1 MKVVYWSDYS
11 CPFCY
16 IGEARLKKAA
26 EEAGVNIVPEMKAF
40 QLDPTAGLHAEGDTV
55 TRFAKKYGLSME
67 SAAHRIDMISEMG
80 RGEGIDLCY
89 ATTLFTNTMDAH
101 RLTKF
106 AFYKGGPVLAEQIAK
121 KLYAAYFTDNLE
133 LADHCVLK
141 RIAMECGLDEADID
155 ELLASDR
162 YKDEVLLDEREAQRY
177 QIYAVPYFLVNGVY
191 AISGA
196 DSVEHIRE
204 ILERAKKDEAPSE
217 IEKTGMHCG
226 PDGCHF

>member
-55 TRFAKKYGLSME
+55 SRFAKKYGLSME

-80 RGEGIDLCY
+80 RGEGIDFRY

-106 AFYKGGPVLAEQIAK
+106 AFYKGGPVLAEQIAE
-121 KLYAAYFTDNLE
+121 KLYAAYFIDNLE
-133 LADHCVLK
+133 LADHSVLK
-141 RIAMECGLDEADID
+141 RIAMECGLDEADMYNEKERIAFVGD
-155 ELLASDR
+155 TIFKESIGNYTFPGGNKDLLIQSIMERVFTLPD
-162 YKDEVLLDEREAQRY
+162 DTVLY
-177 QIYAVPYFLVNGVY
+177 
-191 AISGA
+191 SG
-196 DSVEHIRE
+196 H
-204 ILERAKKDEAPSE
+204 SE
-217 IEKTGMHCG
+217 PTTVGAEKRFYGM
-226 PDGCHF
+226 

>member
-55 TRFAKKYGLSME
+55 TRFAKKYGLSKE
-67 SAAHRIDMISEMG
+67 NAASQIDHISQLG
-80 RGEGIDLCY
+80 RDEDIDFRY

-101 RLTKF
+101 RLTK
-106 AFYKGGPVLAEQIAK
+106 LAQSKSNALADKLSE
-121 KLYAAYFTDNLE
+121 KLYAAFFTKNLE
-133 LADHCVLK
+133 LTDRELLATIAD
-141 RIAMECGLDEADID
+141 ECGLDNVEV
-155 ELLASDR
+155 EEVLNSDK
-162 YKDEVLLDEREAQRY
+162 YKDEVLLDEREAARY
-177 QIYAVPYFLVNGVY
+177 GIHAVPYFVINGRY

-196 DSVEHIRE
+196 QPTDVIKTA
-204 ILERAKKDEAPSE
+204 LAKIQSE
-217 IEKTGMHCG
+217 EKTDQPTEGAHCG

>member
-80 RGEGIDLCY
+80 RGEGIDFRY

-106 AFYKGGPVLAEQIAK
+106 AFYKGGPVLAEQIAE
-121 KLYAAYFTDNLE
+121 KLYAAYFTDNL
-133 LADHCVLK
+133 
-141 RIAMECGLDEADID
+141 
-155 ELLASDR
+155 
-162 YKDEVLLDEREAQRY
+162 
-177 QIYAVPYFLVNGVY
+177 
-191 AISGA
+191 
-196 DSVEHIRE
+196 
-204 ILERAKKDEAPSE
+204 
-217 IEKTGMHCG
+217 
-226 PDGCHF
+226 